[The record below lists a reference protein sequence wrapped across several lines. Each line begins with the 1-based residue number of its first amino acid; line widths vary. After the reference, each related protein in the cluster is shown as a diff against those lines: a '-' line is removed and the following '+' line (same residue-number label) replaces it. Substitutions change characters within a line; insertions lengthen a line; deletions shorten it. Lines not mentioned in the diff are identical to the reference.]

1 RRRGGSGGG
10 RFGGGLGRGAA
21 QALEGEHRAGGDGG
35 AADQR
40 EQEHQRVADQR
51 GPQRPPC
58 GARSEAPNAAVS
70 APVAAEPATSA
81 GITRSGS
88 AAANGMAPRLPGR
101 LRRGAGGQPRGAS
114 SAKRGVSG
122 RPPAARSAALSPI
135 SGANLAPCLEQGEQT
150 TTGPERSS
158 TNSSS
163 AVEVYRQVA
172 SLKGSGS
179 SPGSQRRT

>member
-1 RRRGGSGGG
+1 ARGAAGGRRRGGSGGG
-10 RFGGGLGRGAA
+10 RFGGGLGCGAA

-35 AADQR
+35 ADDQR

-51 GPQRPPC
+51 GHP
-58 GARSEAPNAAVS
+58 EAAV
-70 APVAAEPATSA
+70 
-81 GITRSGS
+81 
-88 AAANGMAPRLPGR
+88 
-101 LRRGAGGQPRGAS
+101 RGAQRGAERGGQRAGGGRGRGRGGRPRGGS

-135 SGANLAPCLEQGEQT
+135 SGANLAPCPEQGEQT